1 MAVRAAGRVYCP
13 SGPRTAIWARSSSW
27 VCGYAAKRRTSD
39 SDVASVHNERAG
51 SSGGSPRPYE
61 FLTATKRDPQTPRT
75 AARAVQW
82 GVWGSLWPG
91 GGGPLD
97 SDGEGSFRMDG
108 GVYVLS
114 VPSVVRRF
122 RCRRSPTATTLRT
135 TPLHEREAHLQS
147 ATTSHSPA
155 SATIGKR
162 VKGFLV
168 SYLHHSSTITI
179 ALCAPHA
186 SSPLPPRHR
195 AQDDYAEFTSA

>member
-1 MAVRAAGRVYCP
+1 MQPNGVQVTLMSCLSTMNAPALQGVAKTIRIPHRDKARPADATHGCACGAVGRVGEP
-13 SGPRTAIWARSSSW
+13 VAR
-27 VCGYAAKRRTSD
+27 R
-39 SDVASVHNERAG
+39 
-51 SSGGSPRPYE
+51 
-61 FLTATKRDPQTPRT
+61 
-75 AARAVQW
+75 
-82 GVWGSLWPG
+82 
-91 GGGPLD
+91 GPLD

-122 RCRRSPTATTLRT
+122 QCRRSPTATTLRT
-135 TPLHEREAHLQS
+135 TPLHEHEAHLQP

-162 VKGFLV
+162 VKGFLF